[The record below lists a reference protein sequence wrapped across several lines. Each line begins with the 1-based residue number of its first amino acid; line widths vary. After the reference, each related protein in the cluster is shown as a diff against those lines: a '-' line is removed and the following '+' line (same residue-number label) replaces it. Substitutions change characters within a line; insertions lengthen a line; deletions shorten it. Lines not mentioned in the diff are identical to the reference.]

1 MRSVLMKQCDVFE
14 AELSVYY
21 QHHKFVLRAYE
32 NTGHFASRE
41 GISRDAGHMGR
52 ILLATLNARPSI
64 SELAV
69 SHSVCDERSVCK
81 LRHWVLS
88 ALSLV
93 SASFC
98 CSVFDNFE
106 QKAKLFMKVVH
117 LLKTLV
123 ERRYCLIHYN

>member
-1 MRSVLMKQCDVFE
+1 MMRSVLMKQCDVFE

-69 SHSVCDERSVCK
+69 LHSVCDERSVCK

-93 SASFC
+93 SASVTPCLTILNITGIKFL
-98 CSVFDNFE
+98 
-106 QKAKLFMKVVH
+106 AKLSSW
-117 LLKTLV
+117 LGG
-123 ERRYCLIHYN
+123 